1 MAYTAFAGDA
11 TQGAGS
17 HLDKMIPELWSDAIM
32 RYFNKELVMRPFFDD
47 YSSLVQ
53 GKGDV
58 IHLPSIQEVAVGN
71 KTANE
76 GVTYSVNTETEIQI
90 SINKHKFS
98 AKLFED
104 IALIQSN
111 EQLFD
116 KYAASM
122 AYGLAKAV
130 DSDIITEL
138 NSLGTTQALSADNT
152 LSNAD
157 VETALGTLMANDIPK
172 EECAFFVN
180 PLMYADLLNSRSF
193 VVGGGNVGGAGATG
207 VGFGGDLSGN
217 FPSLFGIPVFQT
229 SLISSATGTGTHAG
243 YLAHKSSVAV
253 AVQQDIRMQSEY
265 SVDYLGTK
273 VVADVIYGVKVTTAN
288 QVKGIELLNP

>member
-17 HLDKMIPELWSDAIM
+17 HLDKMIPELWSEAIM
-32 RYFNKELVMRPFFDD
+32 RYFDKQLVMRPFFDD

-58 IHLPSIQEVAVGN
+58 IHLPSIQEVAVGD

-90 SINKHKFS
+90 SI
-98 AKLFED
+98 
-104 IALIQSN
+104 
-111 EQLFD
+111 
-116 KYAASM
+116 
-122 AYGLAKAV
+122 
-130 DSDIITEL
+130 ITEL
-138 NSLGTTQALSADNT
+138 NSLGTTQNLSADNT

-229 SLISSATGTGTHAG
+229 SLISSSTSSGAHAG

-273 VVADVIYGVKVTTAN
+273 VDYFS
-288 QVKGIELLNP
+288 ELPLA

>member
-1 MAYTAFAGDA
+1 
-11 TQGAGS
+11 
-17 HLDKMIPELWSDAIM
+17 MIPELWSEAIM
-32 RYFNKELVMRPFFDD
+32 RYFEKELVMRPFFDD

-71 KTANE
+71 KVANE

-90 SINKHKFS
+90 SINKHKFA

-122 AYGLAKAV
+122 AYGLAKAL

-229 SLISSATGTGTHAG
+229 SLISSSTSTGAHAG

-253 AVQQDIRMQSEY
+253 AVQSDIRMASEY

-273 VVADVIYGVKVTTAN
+273 VDYFS
-288 QVKGIELLNP
+288 ELPLA

>member
-17 HLDKMIPELWSDAIM
+17 HLDKMIPELWSEAIM
-32 RYFNKELVMRPFFDD
+32 RYFDKQLVMRPFFDD

-104 IALIQSN
+104 IAMIQSN

-130 DSDIITEL
+130 DSAIITEL
-138 NSLGTTQALSADNT
+138 NSLGTTQNLSADNT

-229 SLISSATGTGTHAG
+229 SLISSSTSSGAHAG